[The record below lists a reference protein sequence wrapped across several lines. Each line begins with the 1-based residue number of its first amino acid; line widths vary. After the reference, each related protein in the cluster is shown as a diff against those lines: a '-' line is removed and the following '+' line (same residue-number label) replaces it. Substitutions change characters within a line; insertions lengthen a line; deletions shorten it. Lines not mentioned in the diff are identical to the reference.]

1 MAKPGLSNI
10 STSQTFQAWLDRTNE
25 VIDILKTD
33 TITASALGDST
44 TGNATLVGSFTANTI
59 IAFTTLRADTLSP
72 KVGSS
77 AIAITAPVSITATTQ
92 VAQTLLSTVGPRA
105 EFSSGS
111 VIWRTGFDNAINNN
125 FIIDSGSGALKLVLT
140 PSGDLSVAGSFVGN
154 LTGNVTGDISGNANT
169 VTNGVYTTGNQT
181 IDGTKTF
188 ANAVVLN
195 TQGTTTAQAVRADRT
210 IETGTGLTG
219 GGNLTANRTL
229 TLTGQA
235 LALHNLSS
243 SGIVTRTA
251 TNTVTARAITA
262 GDGIS
267 VTNGDGISGN
277 PVITVDSSIVRTSRT
292 IATGTGLTGGGN
304 LTANRTISIIEASIT
319 DARNGSSGSVV
330 MTPRRVSDV
339 TLGLNQTWQ
348 GVSRAGDTWYQNT
361 TGKAIQVQFRTGTG
375 GSYRMRIG
383 PSTSSFITQV
393 IGDGSSGTWNHAYNI
408 IPNGYFWLVENIG
421 GAAVIL
427 EAYELR

>member
-10 STSQTFQAWLDRTNE
+10 STSQTFQAWLDRTNQ
-25 VIDILKTD
+25 VVDILKTD
-33 TITASALGDST
+33 VITASALGDST
-44 TGNATLVGSFTANTI
+44 TGNATLVGSFTANTVV
-59 IAFTTLRADTLSP
+59 AFTNLRADTVSP

-77 AIAITAPVSITATTQ
+77 SIAITAPVSITSTTQ
-92 VAQTLLSTVGPRA
+92 VVQTLVSTVGPRA
-105 EFSSGS
+105 EFSTGS
-111 VIWRTGFDNAINNN
+111 LIWRTGFDNAINNN
-125 FIIDSGSGALKLVLT
+125 FIIDSGSGSLKLVLT
-140 PSGDLSVAGSFVGN
+140 PSGNLSVAGSFVGN

-348 GVSRAGDTWYQNT
+348 GVFRSPGVAYQNT
-361 TGKAIQVQFRTGTG
+361 TGKAIQVGTSFRSGSARFFQVSSNGSSWLNVGMDAG
-375 GSYRMRIG
+375 GSG
-383 PSTSSFITQV
+383 EW
-393 IGDGSSGTWNHAYNI
+393 GSAYAI
-408 IPNGYFWLVENIG
+408 IPNLWYYRINNASTTVNFWS
-421 GAAVIL
+421 
-427 EAYELR
+427 ELR